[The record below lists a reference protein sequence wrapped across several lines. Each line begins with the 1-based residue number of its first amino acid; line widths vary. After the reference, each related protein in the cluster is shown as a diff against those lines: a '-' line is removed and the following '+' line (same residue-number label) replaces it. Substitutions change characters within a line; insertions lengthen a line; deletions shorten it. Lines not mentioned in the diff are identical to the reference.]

1 MNQNDSVKEGQ
12 NETKQKAELEDLP
25 IDESRQDEVK
35 GGGGMMSVLN
45 TS

>member
-12 NETKQKAELEDLP
+12 SETKQKAELEDLP
-25 IDESRQDEVK
+25 IADSKQDEVK
-35 GGGGMMSVLN
+35 GGGGMMSLLN